1 MKKILLTLILLA
13 TAMVGYSQQVSSR
26 AKALRM
32 MTYARPE
39 YMVKDIKAYTD
50 TMTVYSLSEY
60 VIYPIGKWETVE
72 EYITKCQLQW
82 YREIGYKQYFDSME
96 VSVNTLK
103 RIDGTFIDI
112 YRAIWTG
119 RVEVLD
125 GKIYDKEVVLANGIH
140 VGMTKEEVFN
150 VLFRKFPQSYI
161 ADISVLK
168 EVSGANEVGQIYT
181 LNGDRLRHIGIISHY
196 KYY

>member
-1 MKKILLTLILLA
+1 MKKILLTLILLT

-168 EVSGANEVGQIYT
+168 VVSGANEVGQIYT
-181 LNGDRLRHIGIISHY
+181 FKGDRLRHIGIISHY

>member
-1 MKKILLTLILLA
+1 MKKFLLTFALLA
-13 TAMVGYSQQVSSR
+13 TTMVGYSQQVSSR

-39 YMVKDIKAYTD
+39 YMVKDIKVYTD

-72 EYITKCQLQW
+72 EYITNCQLQW
-82 YREIGYKQYFDSME
+82 YREIGYKKYFDSME

-103 RIDGTFIDI
+103 RIDGTFIDL
-112 YRAIWTG
+112 YRAIWTA

-125 GKIYDKEVVLANGIH
+125 GKIFDKEVVLANGIH

-150 VLFRKFPQSYI
+150 VLFRKFPRSYV

-168 EVSGANEVGQIYT
+168 VVSGANEVGQIYT
-181 LNGDRLRHIGIISHY
+181 FKGDRLRHIGIISHY

>member
-1 MKKILLTLILLA
+1 MKKFLLTLALLA
-13 TAMVGYSQQVSSR
+13 TTMVGYSQQVSSR

-39 YMVKDIKAYTD
+39 YMVKDIKVYTD

-72 EYITKCQLQW
+72 EYITNCQLQW
-82 YREIGYKQYFDSME
+82 YREIGYKKYFDSME

-103 RIDGTFIDI
+103 RIDGTFIDL
-112 YRAIWTG
+112 YRAIWTA

-125 GKIYDKEVVLANGIH
+125 GKIFDKEVVLSNGIH

-150 VLFRKFPQSYI
+150 VLFRKFPRSYV

-168 EVSGANEVGQIYT
+168 VVSGANEVGQIYT
-181 LNGDRLRHIGIISHY
+181 FKGDRLRHIGIISHY

>member
-1 MKKILLTLILLA
+1 MKKFLLTLALLA
-13 TAMVGYSQQVSSR
+13 ITMVGYSQQVSSR

-39 YMVKDIKAYTD
+39 YMVKDIKVYTD

-72 EYITKCQLQW
+72 EYITSCQLQW
-82 YREIGYKQYFDSME
+82 YREIGYKKYFDSME

-103 RIDGTFIDI
+103 RIDGTFIDL
-112 YRAIWTG
+112 YRAIWTA

-125 GKIYDKEVVLANGIH
+125 GKIFDKEVVLANGIH

-150 VLFRKFPQSYI
+150 VLFRKFPRSYV

-168 EVSGANEVGQIYT
+168 VVSGANEVGQIYT
-181 LNGDRLRHIGIISHY
+181 FKGDRLRHIGIISHY